1 MELVWSNDIY
11 EMFDE
16 EDIGEEPDY
25 GLLFEIIDKDFD
37 NLFPENEHSYAA
49 RGIGRRNYYGLDNG
63 TNYGKITDFFPNIK
77 GVKDW
82 MLRGCDVVRIHVGR
96 YNHLIMSGFHH
107 DGVEIVEI
115 IRLNSKG
122 QERAQRYYDE
132 HEMLKDSKNVNAY
145 ISVGVWKDFKE

>member
-1 MELVWSNDIY
+1 
-11 EMFDE
+11 
-16 EDIGEEPDY
+16 
-25 GLLFEIIDKDFD
+25 
-37 NLFPENEHSYAA
+37 
-49 RGIGRRNYYGLDNG
+49 
-63 TNYGKITDFFPNIK
+63 
-77 GVKDW
+77 